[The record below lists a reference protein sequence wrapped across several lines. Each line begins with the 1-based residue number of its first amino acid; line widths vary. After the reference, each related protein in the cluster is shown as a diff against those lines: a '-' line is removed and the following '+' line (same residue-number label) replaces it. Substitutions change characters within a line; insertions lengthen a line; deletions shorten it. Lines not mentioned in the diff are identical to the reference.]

1 MKHISQLLAVRKIQL
16 EKSRQ
21 LSLFADAN
29 EKGSAEWSTFSPIQ
43 GDHVSAYSVT
53 KPQKAIV
60 FKESPSVLR
69 IMYPERT
76 LRGAH

>member
-1 MKHISQLLAVRKIQL
+1 MKHISQLLAVRKIQI

-21 LSLFADAN
+21 LSLFSDAS
-29 EKGSAEWSTFSPIQ
+29 EKGSAEWSTFNPIQ
-43 GDHVSAYSVT
+43 SARVEAYTV
-53 KPQKAIV
+53 KQPRQAIV

-69 IMYPERT
+69 IMYPGRT